1 MPKKRILIID
11 DEADFAKM
19 LQTRLQVEGY
29 EVLVAED
36 GIKGIQLAR
45 RDQPDLIILDVMM
58 PGMDGHMVCD
68 MLKKSTVTWSIP
80 IIYLT
85 AMTGQADELLAMDK
99 GAKYFLT
106 KPYHPGMLL
115 EMVRSA
121 VQETSETPKKA
132 EKILVIDQDL
142 SFIDEIE
149 AKLKLAGYDVFLAPT
164 AKEGFRT
171 ALSVQPDLILID
183 FTTSQADSHA
193 SLKLMGQDNALRRIP
208 FLILASQALIEK
220 MDPST
225 TNLERFITKP
235 VNYGALLQKLQKA
248 RAMQPT

>member
-1 MPKKRILIID
+1 MNKKRILIID
-11 DEADFAKM
+11 DEVDFAKM

-36 GIKGIQLAR
+36 GIKGIQIAR
-45 RDQPDLIILDVMM
+45 RDRPDLIILDVMM

-85 AMTGQADELLAMDK
+85 ARTSQADELLAMGK

-106 KPYHPGMLL
+106 KPYNPGMLL

-121 VQETSETPKKA
+121 FLERDETTETP

-142 SFIDEIE
+142 SFVDELE
-149 AKLKLAGYDVFLAPT
+149 AKLKLAGFDVFLAPT
-164 AKEGFRT
+164 AMEGLRT
-171 ALSVQPDLILID
+171 AGAVKPDIILID
-183 FTTSQADSHA
+183 FTTSQSDSHA
-193 SLKLMGQDNALRRIP
+193 SLKLMGQDDALRRIP

-220 MDPST
+220 MDPT
-225 TNLERFITKP
+225 TANLDRFITKP
-235 VNYGALLQKLQKA
+235 VNFGALLQKLQKA
-248 RAMQPT
+248 LGMQKT